1 MNRRELSFVAAALLI
16 GGALW
21 FVVNLEPL
29 WQIAWFVPGLLL
41 VLALKTGG
49 WTSRGLVAIA
59 ALVGMA
65 SNYRYLLS
73 VMPMW
78 PALLVL
84 LLQTVLWVA
93 IYGATRRIVT
103 AYLSAWTVLAL
114 PVVTVAADT
123 LLAHFTPD
131 GNWGSL
137 AYTQADLLPVVQLAS
152 VFGVGGIL
160 FLLMLGNS
168 AIALVLAY
176 GRRLRGAATMCLA
189 VLAAIALT
197 LGFGE
202 WRLGGAPDR
211 QAEATSVSFG
221 IASVDDYLMGPH
233 SMKSREVWAQYQAQ
247 VQELAG
253 SGAQVVLLPEKID
266 VLHQPDADERKAW
279 LAEVARANKV
289 WLVAGLGVVEDG
301 QKRNEAWWFA
311 PDGQLVTEYRKHFMA
326 PPEREFVAGHDYPV
340 NDIGG
345 VRYGVAIC
353 KDMHFSRFGREF
365 AERHAR
371 VMLVLAWDFG
381 RDADMAANMTRMRG
395 VESGFAVVRASRHGL
410 LSITDPY
417 GRVLAAERSASLPGT
432 TLFAT
437 VKVAPA
443 VTTIYTRIG
452 DSLGWACVA
461 AAILWWL
468 AARWR
473 VNRARIIAELNAN
486 PTSGPPAAS
495 G

>member
-1 MNRRELSFVAAALLI
+1 MKRRELLLVAGALLI

-21 FVVNLEPL
+21 FVVSLEPI
-29 WQIAWFVPGLLL
+29 WAIAWFVPGLLL
-41 VLALKTGG
+41 VLALKTEG

-59 ALVGMA
+59 ALLGMA

-84 LLQTVLWVA
+84 LLQSALWVA
-93 IYGATRRIVT
+93 VFSATRRIVT
-103 AYLSAWTVLAL
+103 AYASAWTVLAL
-114 PVVTVAADT
+114 PVVMVAADT

-137 AYTQADLLPVVQLAS
+137 AYTQADLLPIVQLAS

-168 AIALVLAY
+168 AIALLLAY

-189 VLAAIALT
+189 VLAAIGLT
-197 LGFGE
+197 LGFGW
-202 WRLGGAPDR
+202 WRLGGA
-211 QAEATSVSFG
+211 QAREAAGTPVSFG
-221 IASVDDYLMGPH
+221 IASVDDYLMGPL
-233 SMKSREVWAQYQAQ
+233 SEKSRDVWAQYQAQ
-247 VQELAG
+247 VQALAG

-266 VLHQPDADERKAW
+266 VLQKPDADGRKAW
-279 LAEVARANKV
+279 LAEVARTNKV

-301 QKRNEAWWFA
+301 RKRNEAWWFA
-311 PDGQLVTEYRKHFMA
+311 PDGRLLSEYRKHFMA
-326 PPEREFVAGHDYPV
+326 PPEREFIAGREYPV
-340 NDIGG
+340 HDIGG

-353 KDMHFSRFGREF
+353 KDMHFSRLGREF
-365 AERHAR
+365 GRRGAR
-371 VMLVLAWDFG
+371 VMLVPAWDFD

-395 VESGFAVVRASRHGL
+395 IESGFTVVRSSRQGL
-410 LSITDPY
+410 LTITDPY
-417 GRVLAAERSASLPGT
+417 GQVLAVARSASLPGT

-437 VKVAPA
+437 VKVAPPVA
-443 VTTIYTRIG
+443 TIYTRIG

-461 AAILWWL
+461 AAILWSF
-468 AARWR
+468 AAGWR
-473 VNRARIIAELNAN
+473 VNRARIIAELKAN
-486 PTSGPPAAS
+486 PTSAPPAAS